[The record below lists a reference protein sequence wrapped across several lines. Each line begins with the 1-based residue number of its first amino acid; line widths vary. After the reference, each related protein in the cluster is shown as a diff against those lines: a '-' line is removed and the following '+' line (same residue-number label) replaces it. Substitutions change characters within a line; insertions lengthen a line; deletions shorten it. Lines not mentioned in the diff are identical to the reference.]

1 MFDRFSFQG
10 FKEFVTQ
17 DYQRIINKIYFG
29 IEKFDKKRTIK
40 PL

>member
-10 FKEFVTQ
+10 FKEFATQ

-29 IEKFDKKRTIK
+29 IEKFDKKGQ
-40 PL
+40 